1 MERTRK
7 ELREEIIK
15 SVKGIR
21 NNDYLGM
28 ILEIS
33 EIFRKAL
40 DEKEYKE
47 LSGIQWKQ
55 RSAISEILKM
65 NNEKDIGSVINV
77 MVTMTRYDERG
88 NCPKTRII
96 QPKEIKTDTLL

>member
-55 RSAISEILKM
+55 RSAISEILRM
-65 NNEKDIGSVINV
+65 NNEKDIGSVIDV
-77 MVTMTRYDERG
+77 MVIMRRYDERG
-88 NCPKTRII
+88 GKR
-96 QPKEIKTDTLL
+96 

>member
-1 MERTRK
+1 MKRTRK

-21 NNDYLGM
+21 NNIYLGM

-55 RSAISEILKM
+55 RSAISEILRM

-77 MVTMTRYDERG
+77 MVTMRRYDERG
-88 NCPKTRII
+88 GKR
-96 QPKEIKTDTLL
+96 

>member
-1 MERTRK
+1 MKRTRK

-21 NNDYLGM
+21 DNTYLGM

-40 DEKEYKE
+40 DEKEHKE

-55 RSAISEILKM
+55 RSAISEILRM
-65 NNEKDIGSVINV
+65 NNEKDIGSVIDV
-77 MVTMTRYDERG
+77 MVIMRRYDERG
-88 NCPKTRII
+88 GKR
-96 QPKEIKTDTLL
+96 

>member
-1 MERTRK
+1 MKRTRK

-21 NNDYLGM
+21 NNVYLGM

-47 LSGIQWKQ
+47 MTGIQWKQ
-55 RSAISEILKM
+55 RSAISEILRM
-65 NNEKDIGSVINV
+65 NNEKGIGSVINV
-77 MVTMTRYDERG
+77 MVIMRRYDERG
-88 NCPKTRII
+88 GKR
-96 QPKEIKTDTLL
+96 